1 MPRINISLAAVL
13 RTLALTLAVSTCPAF
28 ADTPDTAADAPA
40 YEQSAIHAQLT
51 NITQGHGQFNSP
63 YSGPN
68 SLSSNGRTQETTDMT
83 LFAGMRLARNT
94 ELWVNSEIDQ
104 GFGLDDTLGMAG
116 FPSGGA
122 YKVGADAP
130 YIRVPRLFVRHVI
143 ALGGSQDKVEAA
155 ANQLG
160 GTVAADN
167 ITLMIGKFAVVDV
180 FDTNTYAHDPR
191 ADFLNWAVI
200 DAGAF
205 DYAADSWG
213 YTNGASVEWNQSGWT
228 LRGGLFQL
236 SPVPNGKITNIDF
249 TKYSLVLEGEQ
260 RHQWQGHPG
269 KIKLLV
275 FANRAPMASYADAIA
290 LAHAS
295 GQAPDVSL
303 VRHEATRP
311 GAALNIE
318 QELTADI
325 GAFARASFN
334 DGSKEAYEFSDI
346 NQAVSGGF
354 SIKGERWNRH
364 DDTWGIAAVV
374 NRLSGA
380 AQQYFED
387 GGLGILIG
395 DGKLN
400 YAPERILEIDYAA
413 RVCPHVTLSLDY
425 QYVVNPAYNQDRGP
439 ISIFGVRMHAEF

>member
-1 MPRINISLAAVL
+1 
-13 RTLALTLAVSTCPAF
+13 
-28 ADTPDTAADAPA
+28 
-40 YEQSAIHAQLT
+40 
-51 NITQGHGQFNSP
+51 
-63 YSGPN
+63 
-68 SLSSNGRTQETTDMT
+68 LSSNGRTQETTDMT

-228 LRGGLFQL
+228 LRE
-236 SPVPNGKITNIDF
+236 D
-249 TKYSLVLEGEQ
+249 
-260 RHQWQGHPG
+260 HQYRFHE
-269 KIKLLV
+269 I
-275 FANRAPMASYADAIA
+275 FAGARRRTAAPMARPPWQDQIA
-290 LAHAS
+290 
-295 GQAPDVSL
+295 GVCQP
-303 VRHEATRP
+303 RP
-311 GAALNIE
+311 
-318 QELTADI
+318 
-325 GAFARASFN
+325 
-334 DGSKEAYEFSDI
+334 
-346 NQAVSGGF
+346 
-354 SIKGERWNRH
+354 
-364 DDTWGIAAVV
+364 
-374 NRLSGA
+374 
-380 AQQYFED
+380 
-387 GGLGILIG
+387 
-395 DGKLN
+395 DGKLCRCDCIG
-400 YAPERILEIDYAA
+400 ACERTGAGCIAGAA
-413 RVCPHVTLSLDY
+413 
-425 QYVVNPAYNQDRGP
+425 
-439 ISIFGVRMHAEF
+439 